1 MTIEERPRAC
11 LTDVMAKTVLNR
23 RALIVAILAA
33 FVAFLDGSIINV
45 ALPAISAELGGGLS
59 VQQWILDSYL
69 ITLGAL
75 ILLAGSLSDV
85 LGRIAVLRI
94 GLIGFGVAS
103 IACGLSPTPEL
114 LITGRALQGVAGAL
128 LVPSSLA
135 LIMSTHQGSAQSRA
149 IGAWTAWTSAAFIV
163 GPLLGGLL
171 TDVISWRWVFFINI
185 VPIAAT
191 MILMAPMRNHPAAVR
206 TAIDW
211 WGATLGAVGLGGVV
225 FGLIEQG
232 NFGWVS
238 PIVYVPMVVGALC
251 LGGFLVRQ
259 ATATVPM
266 MPLSLFRNRNFAVG
280 NAATFAIYAA
290 LSLSS
295 LVIVLFLQESAGL
308 SATVSGLIML
318 PLTIMLIAFS
328 SVFGSLAG
336 RFGSRWF
343 MTVGPLIAAAGLL
356 SLRAIDVPFDFVS
369 QALLGV
375 LLFGLGLAITVA
387 PLTSAVLGAIEPAR
401 SGIASAVN
409 NAISRI
415 ASLIAVALLGA
426 VVGTVVDVAWLDRAL
441 TLSAVLLTVGA
452 VISAIGIRKVGV
464 DADVADAAAP
474 EKPLS

>member
-1 MTIEERPRAC
+1 
-11 LTDVMAKTVLNR
+11 MAIIVDNR

-33 FVAFLDGSIINV
+33 FVAFLDGSIITV

-59 VQQWILDSYL
+59 VQQWIVDAYL

-75 ILLAGSLSDV
+75 ILLAGSLSD
-85 LGRIAVLRI
+85 LIGRVAVLRI
-94 GLIGFGVAS
+94 GLIGFGLAS
-103 IACGLSPTPEL
+103 IACGLAPTPEL
-114 LITGRALQGVAGAL
+114 LIVARALQGVAGAL

-135 LIMSTHQGSAQSRA
+135 LIMGTHQGAAQSRA
-149 IGAWTAWTSAAFIV
+149 IGTWTAWTSAAFIV

-171 TDVISWRWVFFINI
+171 TDLISWRWVFFINV
-185 VPIAAT
+185 VPIVIT
-191 MILMAPMRNHPAAVR
+191 MILLAPMRNQPAAVR
-206 TAIDW
+206 TPIDG
-211 WGATLGAVGLGGVV
+211 WGATLGALGLGGVV

-238 PIVYVPMVVGALC
+238 PIVYLPIIIGALG
-251 LGGFLVRQ
+251 LAGFLVRQ
-259 ATATVPM
+259 ATAMHPM

-295 LVIVLFLQESAGL
+295 LVIVLFLQQAAGL

-318 PLTIMLIAFS
+318 PLTIMLIVFS
-328 SVFGSLAG
+328 SVFGGLAG

-343 MTVGPLIAAAGLL
+343 MTAGPLIAATGLL
-356 SLRAIDVPFDFVS
+356 SLRAIDVPFDFVP

-375 LLFGLGLAITVA
+375 LLFGLGLSITVA
-387 PLTSAVLGAIEPAR
+387 PLTSAVLGAIEPSR

-415 ASLIAVALLGA
+415 AGLIAVALLGA
-426 VVGTVVDVAWLDRAL
+426 VIGTVVDAAWLDRAL
-441 TLSAVLLTVGA
+441 VLSAVLLAIGA
-452 VISAIGIRKVGV
+452 VISAIGIRKVV
-464 DADVADAAAP
+464 AAP
-474 EKPLS
+474 VSPEDVSTDRQSTSTANPDC